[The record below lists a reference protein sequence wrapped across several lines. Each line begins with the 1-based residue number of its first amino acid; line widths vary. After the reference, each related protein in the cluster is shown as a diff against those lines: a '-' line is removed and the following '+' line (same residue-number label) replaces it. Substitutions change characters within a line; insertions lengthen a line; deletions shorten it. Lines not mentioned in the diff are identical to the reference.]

1 MADDV
6 FALSPISAR
15 ATLPSEEDYA
25 AIAEAFM
32 ETSRGRWFLTEY
44 AKRNRNADTRMV
56 LDAVA
61 RIEQNLAAQ
70 REEELERQ
78 AALQREEGLSVQ
90 QAEAA
95 VAAAAAAQERL
106 SEALSAIRGLV
117 EAAQESAF
125 EALDSLALEQRLA
138 PVRKG
143 ARVLREIAWR
153 LREIGND
160 SRICDLIDSQ
170 VTVIEKSTDQFS
182 SDDARLALRA
192 AFAALQGRLVE
203 FGDDEPALEVESEAA
218 MPSPASPA
226 LDRVAEIA
234 ERVFAWELAK
244 EHASAPVAEAPRP
257 AADVSTAQAEGPARA
272 ETGFAGHAAVP
283 ETAFQSA
290 DPQNV
295 DFQNADPQ
303 DADPVDADPQD
314 VEAAAETSDGADAF
328 DANELDASD
337 EDADARDEAVLDM
350 VAMEMG
356 APDPIGD
363 DDIELAEPADLAAPA
378 DLAEPAHVAEP
389 SRPEVTVRPAEP
401 AHPAEPAPIVP
412 AIAAQTPE
420 PVAAPSVR
428 PAMQAPAPV
437 QAPAVEMSLGS
448 SLIASGML
456 KKPMTAANDPLAP
469 IRRMSQAEKI
479 AFFS

>member
-1 MADDV
+1 MADEA

-44 AKRNRNADTRMV
+44 AKRNRNTDTRMV

-61 RIEQNLAAQ
+61 RIEQSLAAQ
-70 REEELERQ
+70 REEDLAREASLE
-78 AALQREEGLSVQ
+78 REEGLSAQ
-90 QAEAA
+90 QAAEA

-106 SEALSAIRGLV
+106 TEALAAIRRSV
-117 EAAQESAF
+117 EAAEESAV

-160 SRICDLIDSQ
+160 GRICDLIDSQ

-182 SDDARLALRA
+182 SEETRAAMRA

-203 FGDDEPALEVESEAA
+203 FSDDDRAPAAEAEAA
-218 MPSPASPA
+218 APSPAAPA
-226 LDRVAEIA
+226 MAPAAETA
-234 ERVFAWELAK
+234 DAVLAK
-244 EHASAPVAEAPRP
+244 EVAEEAATEAAKAPPTSPAMRAEAARTQTETPP
-257 AADVSTAQAEGPARA
+257 AAKVAAAE
-272 ETGFAGHAAVP
+272 EAAVQ
-283 ETAFQSA
+283 ETT
-290 DPQNV
+290 V
-295 DFQNADPQ
+295 QNAAPQ
-303 DADPVDADPQD
+303 DAD
-314 VEAAAETSDGADAF
+314 AE
-328 DANELDASD
+328 
-337 EDADARDEAVLDM
+337 DEALLDM
-350 VAMEMG
+350 IAMEMG
-356 APDPIGD
+356 APEPISD
-363 DDIELAEPADLAAPA
+363 DEIAEAI
-378 DLAEPAHVAEP
+378 AEQ
-389 SRPEVTVRPAEP
+389 VRA
-401 AHPAEPAPIVP
+401 AEPAPIAPVIV
-412 AIAAQTPE
+412 AKAPE
-420 PVAAPSVR
+420 PVVAPPPPPPPPVQQVV
-428 PAMQAPAPV
+428 QAPPPPP
-437 QAPAVEMSLGS
+437 APAVEMSLGS

-456 KKPMTAANDPLAP
+456 RKPVTAANDPLAP